1 MPQTFAT
8 DIKAW
13 AEKSMASYESAFK
26 QIALALFTSV
36 IKDTPVDTG
45 RLRGNWVISSY
56 KPKKKT
62 VEIVDPTGSKSTA
75 NVEKHIRNLRVNRKA
90 ASVFLTNSLPY
101 TARIEFDKHSKQ
113 APQGMVRINAV
124 RIAQKLKS
132 KYG

>member
-8 DIKAW
+8 DIKTW
-13 AEKSMASYESAFK
+13 AEKSMASYESVFK

-36 IKDTPVDTG
+36 IRDTPVDTG

-62 VEIVDPTGSKSTA
+62 VEIVDPTGSKTTA
-75 NVEKHIRNLRVNRKA
+75 DVEKHIRGLKMNKKA
-90 ASVFLTNSLPY
+90 VSVFLTNNLPY

-113 APQGMVRINAV
+113 APQGMMRINAA
-124 RIAQKLKS
+124 RIAQKLKTR
-132 KYG
+132 YG